1 MPRWDGAPPSW
12 VERRRRQEHYERA
25 LAIDAHNAEALDSF
39 AVMRFRQQRYEEA
52 LGLYETLIETGEA
65 NAQIH
70 ANMAATLLSLDRP
83 EDALRS
89 IDRAL
94 SLDPALA
101 GTGLGDMRDALRRE
115 QQ

>member
-1 MPRWDGAPPSW
+1 MGRASAELGRTQAAA
-12 VERRRRQEHYERA
+12 EHYARA
-25 LAIDAHNAEALDSF
+25 LAIDARNAQALDSF
-39 AVMRFRQQRYEEA
+39 AVLRFRQQRYEQA
-52 LGLYETLIETGEA
+52 LGLYETLIEIGEA

-89 IDRAL
+89 LDRAL

-115 QQ
+115 RQ